1 MVRLFVG
8 GLPRQAAKSDV
19 VQLFRSFGVD
29 EDAVVIPRDRRT
41 RRKKGYAYVNVP
53 DDRAAQGAIIAFHLF
68 PIDGKPLTV
77 CRAEER
83 PVKKTRPS
91 PKPTLSS

>member
-8 GLPRQAAKSDV
+8 GLPREAAKGDV
-19 VQLFRSFGVD
+19 VQLFKSFGVD
-29 EDAVVIPRDRRT
+29 ENAVVFPRDRRT

-53 DDRAAQGAIIAFHLF
+53 DDRAAQRAISAFHLF
-68 PIDGKPLTV
+68 PIGGKPLTV

-83 PVKKTRPS
+83 PSKKTRPGQH
-91 PKPTLSS
+91 